1 MHFKIAGRIEKV
13 ELIVSGKAIRE
24 RNRLWKAYGKA
35 RWRKLKGTPTWNS
48 SMVRY
53 AMRKSTGT
61 KPTGLGRKSTKS
73 SGFSTDM
80 KREVQF
86 VICVGNKGYA
96 ASLELRKIYQ
106 VIPDKAASGLHQI
119 RVIDE
124 SGEDYLYP
132 EDFFVPVQLPQAV
145 ERAVRRATA

>member
-1 MHFKIAGRIEKV
+1 
-13 ELIVSGKAIRE
+13 
-24 RNRLWKAYGKA
+24 
-35 RWRKLKGTPTWNS
+35 
-48 SMVRY
+48 
-53 AMRKSTGT
+53 
-61 KPTGLGRKSTKS
+61 
-73 SGFSTDM
+73 M

-106 VIPDKAASGLHQI
+106 IIPDKTAAKLRQV